1 MKAGIC
7 LVYIL
12 VNPLRHSFNTS
23 IILPSSL
30 IIFSISSC
38 NVLTSA
44 LTDLWLFYSS
54 EKLYIWM
61 MWAVFEVAT
70 FFFFQYFFFLILYSF
85 ALMSLTSIFEK
96 KILGRLIL
104 WVFCFHD
111 WTFTYHILCSDPLP
125 HATFTCNQCFQ
136 SCILKNILSSNYC
149 YIN

>member
-70 FFFFQYFFFLILYSF
+70 FFFFSIFFLPY
-85 ALMSLTSIFEK
+85 
-96 KILGRLIL
+96 LIL
-104 WVFCFHD
+104 ICLDVLDFYFWEKNFRQ
-111 WTFTYHILCSDPLP
+111 TYSVSLLLSWLNIYVSYLMLWPSS
-125 HATFTCNQCFQ
+125 TCNFHLQ
-136 SCILKNILSSNYC
+136 SMFSVMYFKKYFEQ
-149 YIN
+149 